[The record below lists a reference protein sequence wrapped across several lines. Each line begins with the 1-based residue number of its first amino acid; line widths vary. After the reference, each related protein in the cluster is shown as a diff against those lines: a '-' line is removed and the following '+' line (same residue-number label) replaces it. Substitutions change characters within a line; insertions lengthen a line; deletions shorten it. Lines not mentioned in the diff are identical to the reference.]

1 VEGAEAVFG
10 SVGFNFEVIGDR
22 VAFRPVQRIISFSG
36 CSSWKHCS
44 MGYGLALS
52 SLGGVCLAVLGG
64 LPEFALSICC

>member
-44 MGYGLALS
+44 M
-52 SLGGVCLAVLGG
+52 
-64 LPEFALSICC
+64 